1 MVGGAPGD
9 LKAAMK
15 KVDIVVMD
23 RMVVI
28 VM

>member
-9 LKAAMK
+9 LKAAMQ

-23 RMVVI
+23 RMAVS